1 MGTISPVV
9 NHREGGFLVTRACMA
24 TMTIYCFAFTHMLWI
39 NIQFWSWKKNFFQQR
54 HFLFLMLSFLR
65 ILVCK
70 RLYKI
75 GNQSLWISGFSRDS
89 ICSFYICINNHVK
102 LGQESNMCHL
112 YLGWGDDGLEDFNFG
127 GNFDVQRIGKVRRH
141 MLLVHP
147 LTHILFCCHVRSLTK
162 FLSNYLIV
170 LIGHCGICVESLRMS
185 GYGVLRTQEQK
196 KICFGCS
203 SDMDLLGSD
212 MSSFPES

>member
-1 MGTISPVV
+1 M
-9 NHREGGFLVTRACMA
+9 
-24 TMTIYCFAFTHMLWI
+24 Y
-39 NIQFWSWKKNFFQQR
+39 
-54 HFLFLMLSFLR
+54 
-65 ILVCK
+65 
-70 RLYKI
+70 
-75 GNQSLWISGFSRDS
+75 
-89 ICSFYICINNHVK
+89 
-102 LGQESNMCHL
+102 HL
-112 YLGWGDDGLEDFNFG
+112 YLGWGGAGLEDFNFG

-147 LTHILFCCHVRSLTK
+147 LTHILFFCHVRSLTK

-170 LIGHCGICVESLRMS
+170 LIGHCGICVESLKMS